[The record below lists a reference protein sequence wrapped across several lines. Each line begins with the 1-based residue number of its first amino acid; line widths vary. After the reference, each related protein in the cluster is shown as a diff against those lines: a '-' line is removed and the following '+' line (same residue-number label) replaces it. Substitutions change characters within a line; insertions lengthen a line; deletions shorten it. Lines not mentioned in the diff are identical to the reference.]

1 MAKLEGERSWLRGTV
16 RNKAPNIWRI
26 PAVTSPAPQPHG
38 DKVFP
43 RPRSRVFRFT
53 PPTCICLGGA
63 TATTCNSPAQQS
75 SSDGWSHSWP
85 AAGRGTSTQILTT
98 KRSGRGD
105 GHTKLIPGSPTIIS
119 PSSPTHSAPG
129 SQHDPSGA
137 LKSRELGTGSWWGG
151 QQLWCEM
158 AAVST
163 CPLAD
168 PNSTSPTKD
177 TELEP
182 QRHQGSVWRLG
193 GDVRRSKATGRLM
206 LAALIQFVPR
216 AIKSFLCTEM
226 GCSNLNI
233 LPLAP
238 RHEEV
243 LEAY

>member
-1 MAKLEGERSWLRGTV
+1 MDTQSLYQG
-16 RNKAPNIWRI
+16 
-26 PAVTSPAPQPHG
+26 
-38 DKVFP
+38 
-43 RPRSRVFRFT
+43 
-53 PPTCICLGGA
+53 PPTIMSL
-63 TATTCNSPAQQS
+63 S
-75 SSDGWSHSWP
+75 SS
-85 AAGRGTSTQILTT
+85 
-98 KRSGRGD
+98 
-105 GHTKLIPGSPTIIS
+105 
-119 PSSPTHSAPG
+119 THSAPG

-163 CPLAD
+163 CPLTD
-168 PNSTSPTKD
+168 HNTTSPTKD